1 MNKIPVVAVV
11 GPTASGKSDLAVEIC
26 RRFNGEAISAD
37 SMQIYKGLDIST
49 AKPTE
54 EEKKGIPHH
63 MMDFLDN
70 TKSFSVADYQLM
82 AEKCIAD
89 ISSRGKLPV
98 VVGGTG
104 LYIDTLLNNVRLTE
118 DSFDEA
124 LREKLISRFEAEG
137 IEPLLTELQEI
148 DPEYAAKMH
157 PNNVKRIIRALE
169 VWYSSGVTMTQQIE
183 NSHAESPYDVLYI
196 GLDAQDR
203 DYLYNRINLRVDVML
218 ANGLEAE
225 ARDYLNKPDTSTSSQ
240 AIGCKELKPYFDGVL
255 TLNEAADNLKQ
266 ATRRYAKRQL
276 TWFRRNKE
284 INWILIDTFSSKDEM
299 YEKAFSITEEWE
311 RRMNDVSEQKND

>member
-1 MNKIPVVAVV
+1 MNRIPVVAVV

-26 RRFNGEAISAD
+26 RRFDGEAVSAD

-49 AKPTE
+49 AKPTR

-70 TKSFSVADYQLM
+70 TESFSVADYQKM
-82 AEKCIAD
+82 AEECIAD
-89 ISSRGKLPV
+89 IHSRGKLPV
-98 VVGGTG
+98 IVGGTG

-124 LREKLISRFEAEG
+124 LREKLMARVEEEG
-137 IEPLLTELQEI
+137 IESLLKELREI
-148 DPEYAAKMH
+148 DPEYASKMH
-157 PNNVKRIIRALE
+157 PNNVKRIVRALE

-183 NSHAESPYDVLYI
+183 NSHAESPYDVFYI
-196 GLDAQDR
+196 GLDAKDR
-203 DYLYNRINLRVDVML
+203 EFLYNRINLRVDIML
-218 ANGLEAE
+218 ENGLEAE
-225 ARDYLNKPDTSTSSQ
+225 AREYLAQPDTTTSSQ
-240 AIGCKELKPYFDGVL
+240 AIGCKELRPYFDGEL
-255 TLNEAADNLKQ
+255 TLVQATENLKQ

-284 INWILIDTFSSKDEM
+284 INWLFIDTFISKDEM
-299 YEKAFSITEEWE
+299 YKKAFQITEEWK
-311 RRMNDVSEQKND
+311 RRRKDA

>member
-26 RRFNGEAISAD
+26 LEFGGEAVSAD

-63 MMDFLDN
+63 MMGFLDN
-70 TKSFSVADYQLM
+70 TETFSVAEYQKL
-82 AEKCIAD
+82 AGECIRD
-89 ISSRGKLPV
+89 IHSRGKLPV
-98 VVGGTG
+98 IVGGTG
-104 LYIDTLLNNVRLTE
+104 LYIDTLLNNVQLTE

-124 LREKLISRFEAEG
+124 VREKLLARVENEG
-137 IEPLLTELQEI
+137 VESLLRELEEI

-157 PNNVKRIIRALE
+157 RNNVKRIVRALE
-169 VWYSSGVTMTQQIE
+169 VWYSSGITMTQQIE
-183 NSHAESPYDVLYI
+183 NSHAESLYDVCYI
-196 GLDAQDR
+196 GLDATNR
-203 DYLYNRINLRVDVML
+203 DFLYDRINRRVSIML
-218 ANGLEAE
+218 ENGLEAE
-225 ARDYLNKPDTSTSSQ
+225 AKDYLSQKNTSTSSQ
-240 AIGCKELKPYFDGVL
+240 AIGCKELKPYFDGEISL
-255 TLNEAADNLKQ
+255 AEAADNLRQ

-284 INWILIDTFSSKDEM
+284 INNIMIDEYKTKQEM
-299 YEKAFSITEEWE
+299 NEKVFEIIRKWKGE
-311 RRMNDVSEQKND
+311 